1 MPSMWERN
9 IVSFYIRD
17 VPFATRS
24 VPFGIYIF
32 HSQSIVKSGKCIS
45 IILLTHA
52 VIFPGDFNLVTFS
65 PNLFA

>member
-17 VPFATRS
+17 APFATRS

-32 HSQSIVKSGKCIS
+32 HSQSIVKTLES
-45 IILLTHA
+45 A
-52 VIFPGDFNLVTFS
+52 S
-65 PNLFA
+65 PLFY

>member
-17 VPFATRS
+17 APFATRS

-32 HSQSIVKSGKCIS
+32 HSQSIVKTLESAS
-45 IILLTHA
+45 PLSYYLT
-52 VIFPGDFNLVTFS
+52 P
-65 PNLFA
+65 

>member
-17 VPFATRS
+17 APFATRS
-24 VPFGIYIF
+24 VPFGIYC
-32 HSQSIVKSGKCIS
+32 S
-45 IILLTHA
+45 LDNMTPPTHA